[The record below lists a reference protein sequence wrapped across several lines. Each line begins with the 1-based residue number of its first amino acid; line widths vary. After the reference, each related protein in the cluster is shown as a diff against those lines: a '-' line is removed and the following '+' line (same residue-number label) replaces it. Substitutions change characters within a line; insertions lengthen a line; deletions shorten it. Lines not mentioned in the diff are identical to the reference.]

1 MKYPI
6 TLKSKT
12 SGIVYKFIDE
22 TRGYVVEVPNG
33 YAVNRHVG
41 QFCVDLISSKDA
53 SNWEP
58 YSPIWCSSS

>member
-22 TRGYVVEVPNG
+22 TRGYVVEVPAERKTDR
-33 YAVNRHVG
+33 YVG
-41 QFCVDLISSKDA
+41 QFYDDLVPAKNSDRWK
-53 SNWEP
+53 P